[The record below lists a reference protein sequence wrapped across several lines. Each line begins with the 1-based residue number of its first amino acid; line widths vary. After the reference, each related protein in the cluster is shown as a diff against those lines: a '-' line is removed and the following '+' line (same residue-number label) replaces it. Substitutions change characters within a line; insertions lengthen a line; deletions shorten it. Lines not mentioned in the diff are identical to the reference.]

1 LSTKRVLME
10 ISLLFI
16 TKLLEGFSVIAGIYY
31 LKRYP
36 NDSSNKLFTYFLL
49 FTFIVEIIGT
59 IPAIIH
65 NNEALHYLKDTV
77 WYTNFWLYNPYLI
90 VSYAAYVVYFRMS
103 LKYRILRK
111 ILSYLII
118 VFVVSS
124 SFHLIFSDVFFI
136 SYSIFNLFM
145 GLALLFL
152 AISFY
157 YYELLQDEKLLE
169 IKKSVKFYVSV
180 AFLLFNL
187 ISMPLWIYFEF
198 YNNTLSPGFVSL
210 YQLVFQIANIL
221 LYSTYIFA
229 FIYCA
234 QTQQFPALNQNKS
247 AL

>member
-1 LSTKRVLME
+1 MQ
-10 ISLLFI
+10 ILFLI
-16 TKLLEGFSVIAGIYY
+16 VFLLEGFSVIAGIYY
-31 LKRYP
+31 LRRSP
-36 NDSSNKLFTYFLL
+36 NDIDNKLLTYFLFL
-49 FTFIVEIIGT
+49 TVSVEIVGF

-65 NNEALHYLKDTV
+65 NHEALHHLKDTV

-103 LKYRILRK
+103 LENKTFRK
-111 ILSYLII
+111 ILSYLLII
-118 VFVVSS
+118 FIVSS
-124 SFHLIFSDVFFI
+124 SFYLIFSDVFFV
-136 SYSIFNLFM
+136 SYSTFNLFM

-198 YNNTLSPGFVSL
+198 YNNTLSPEFVSL
-210 YQLVFQIANIL
+210 YQLVFQIANML

-234 QTQQFPALNQNKS
+234 QTKQFPALNQNKS